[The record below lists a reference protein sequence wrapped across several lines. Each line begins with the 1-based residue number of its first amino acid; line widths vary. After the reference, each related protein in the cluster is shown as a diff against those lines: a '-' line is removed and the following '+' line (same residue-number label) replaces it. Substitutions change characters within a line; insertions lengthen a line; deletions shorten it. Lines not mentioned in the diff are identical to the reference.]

1 MIMNENLQNAL
12 TEILNKATS
21 GIDTSVEFMQAEL
34 PDVITQLLTWYAVYN
49 GALTLLALLIIAVI
63 AMGWVKLIKIN
74 NQSEYGV
81 DVEDFV
87 IAVMVSTILFVVAIV
102 LFNLEWLQILIA
114 PKIWL
119 IEYAAT
125 LVK

>member
-1 MIMNENLQNAL
+1 MNENLQLAL
-12 TEILNKATS
+12 TEILNKTIS

-34 PDVITQLLTWYAVYN
+34 PDVISQLLTWYAVYN
-49 GALTLLALLIIAVI
+49 GSLALLAIFIIA
-63 AMGWVKLIKIN
+63 ALCFGWIKIIRISK
-74 NQSEYGV
+74 QDDSAIDV
-81 DVEDFV
+81 DEF
-87 IAVMVSTILFVVAIV
+87 MVAAIISVILFVTAII

>member
-1 MIMNENLQNAL
+1 MNENLQNAL